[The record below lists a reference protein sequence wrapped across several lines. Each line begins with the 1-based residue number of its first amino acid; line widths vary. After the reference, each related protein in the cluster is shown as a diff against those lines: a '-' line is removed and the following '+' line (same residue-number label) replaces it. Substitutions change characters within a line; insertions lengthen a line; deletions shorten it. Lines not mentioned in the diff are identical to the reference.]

1 LDELR
6 EKYEALNSKSIS
18 DLTSEEV
25 VDAYSVVKI
34 L

>member
-1 LDELR
+1 LDVLR
-6 EKYEALNSKSIS
+6 DKYNVLNNKSVS

-25 VDAYSVVKI
+25 VDAYATVKT

>member
-1 LDELR
+1 LDVLR
-6 EKYEALNSKSIS
+6 EKYEVLDAKSVS

-25 VDAYSVVKI
+25 VDAYATVKS

>member
-1 LDELR
+1 LNTLR
-6 EKYEALNSKSIS
+6 EKYTTLNAKSVS

-25 VDAYSVVKI
+25 LDAYSTVKV

>member
-1 LDELR
+1 LSTLR
-6 EKYEALNSKSIS
+6 EKYNNLNDKSVS

-25 VDAYSVVKI
+25 VDAYATVKT

>member
-1 LDELR
+1 LDVLR
-6 EKYEALNSKSIS
+6 DKYNVLNNKSVP

-25 VDAYSVVKI
+25 VDAYATVKS